1 MIGWFWEDVNF
12 SREIWECTV
21 VFGECLIFGLL
32 TGIVGDI
39 LGFGLWKDESAG
51 SVNGGDE
58 GWLGWTLV
66 YLFLWNSPGC
76 CSSPV
81 APLSVVLPG
90 IRGCVLGFLP
100 LCLRGSTLI
109 VLMLVLVWRGWSS
122 LKSGGWW
129 WRLFLVVSIFGL
141 FLWFP
146 REWEA
151 LCCFSL
157 VFSSKG
163 FMLMQAAAR
172 LVDENSPSSLCCAGV
187 FKQRPLQGVVI
198 FFKSIFHIKIY

>member
-1 MIGWFWEDVNF
+1 MAKKWSDDSGKMSISAGKYESVRWFLENVW
-12 SREIWECTV
+12 
-21 VFGECLIFGLL
+21 FGLL

-58 GWLGWTLV
+58 GWLGWTFV

-81 APLSVVLPG
+81 VPLSVVLPG

-122 LKSGGWW
+122 VKSGGWW

-151 LCCFSL
+151 SCCFSL

-163 FMLMQAAAR
+163 FMLMQAVAR
-172 LVDENSPSSLCCAGV
+172 YSGWELPLFFVLCWC
-187 FKQRPLQGVVI
+187 FQGETI
-198 FFKSIFHIKIY
+198 IGTDQQ